1 LKINFVVSVFNKV
14 WVEGSRKLFAID
26 AYIHHFLEKGGSL
39 DNYEEVE
46 VLPSPRSTREELIAD
61 HNIVDQKYQKYVVI
75 LADRLNKIH
84 GTDYDLFFWQKS
96 LSLSLIRNITFM
108 YDIFQRCEGIFDPE
122 IHDCKI
128 LSEASYYTP
137 FDFNDHR
144 NFFQSTAF
152 GQEQMFSIYI
162 NKFYPGKFEVIKDH
176 FIWPLVPTSKS
187 ANKFAFYFG
196 KISRIT
202 LSKLIIKLINYL
214 KKIRKPRIAVLDS
227 YFSPKNLL
235 DLIIKSKGEIQQLPV
250 EGQFVIAPNLDR
262 NKRRVLSEENQYFDR
277 FDNFFFSSLKHCFP
291 KIFLEDFSNIYK
303 YYQDYFSRYQQ
314 LEYVVNESWIGNN
327 YSSIAV
333 AILQQKGVKHIC
345 NEHNYLSH
353 HFLCNNNK
361 YLIPLTD
368 KYLTLGWFKE
378 GYQNLMKGGSLFE
391 WVIDKEY
398 KKEHDILYVNG
409 PPAIKV
415 PEMSAAYGH
424 FGGFNAT
431 LHTEFI
437 RSFLGSLKTETLK
450 TCVFRGYPVNGY
462 AISYL
467 EPQMLMYDQ
476 DYLYEKYLKHFKLVD
491 HMSSSAKVLIQ
502 KSRLIIID
510 YLSTSYLESMF
521 ADIPTI
527 FFWNEVAY
535 PLESE
540 HQDFY
545 APLISVGICQ
555 TNPIQAAA
563 FVEKI
568 KGDPEKWWNH
578 ESVKEARKEFLSR
591 NFGNKNILKDYIL
604 NLEPRGLGQ

>member
-1 LKINFVVSVFNKV
+1 MKINFVVSVFNKV

-26 AYIHHFLEKGGSL
+26 AYIHHFLEKGGKL
-39 DNYEEVE
+39 NNYDEVE
-46 VLPSPRSTREELIAD
+46 VLPSPRSTKEELISD

-75 LADRLNKIH
+75 LAERLNKIH
-84 GTDYDLFFWQKS
+84 GTDYDVFFWQKS
-96 LSLSLIRNITFM
+96 LSLSLIRNITFI
-108 YDIFQRCEGIFDPE
+108 YDMFQRCESSFDPE
-122 IHDCKI
+122 IHNCNI

-137 FDFNDHR
+137 SDFNDHR

-162 NKFYPGKFEVIKDH
+162 NRFYHRKFEEVDANFVWPVI
-176 FIWPLVPTSKS
+176 PTSKS
-187 ANKFAFYFG
+187 ANRLTFYLRKF
-196 KISRIT
+196 SRIT
-202 LSKLIIKLINYL
+202 PAKLLIKFIKSLN
-214 KKIRKPRIAVLDS
+214 KIKAPRIAVLDS

-235 DLIIKSKGEIQQLPV
+235 DLIIKSKGEIQQLLV
-250 EGQFVIAPNLDR
+250 EVEFGSNPHLDMV
-262 NKRRVLSEENQYFDR
+262 KREVLSMDNKDFDKL
-277 FDNFFFSSLKHCFP
+277 DNYFFSSIKYCFP
-291 KIFLEDFSNIYK
+291 KIFVEDFSNIYK
-303 YYQDYFSRYQQ
+303 YYQEYFSRFMKM
-314 LEYVVNESWIGNN
+314 EYVVNESWIGNN

-333 AILQQKGVKHIC
+333 AILQQHGVKHIC

-378 GYQNLMKGGSLFE
+378 GFPNLVKGGSLFE
-391 WVIDKEY
+391 WVIDKKY

-424 FGGFNAT
+424 FGGFNAAV
-431 LHTEFI
+431 HTEFI
-437 RSFLGSLKTETLK
+437 RSFFGTLSPETLK
-450 TCVFRGYPVNGY
+450 TCVFRGYPVNGF

-467 EPQMLMYDQ
+467 EPQMIMYDQ
-476 DYLYEKYLKHFKLVD
+476 DYLYEEFLKHFKLVD
-491 HMSSSAKVLIQ
+491 HTSSSAKVLIQ

-527 FFWNEVAY
+527 FFWNKLAY
-535 PLESE
+535 QLEPE
-540 HQDFY
+540 YRDFY

-555 TNPIQAAA
+555 TDPLQAAA
-563 FVEKI
+563 FVESI
-568 KGDPEKWWNH
+568 KANPEEWWNK
-578 ESVKEARKEFLSR
+578 ESVQKARKQFLSC
-591 NFGNKNILKDYIL
+591 NFGDKNILKNYIL
-604 NLEPRGLGQ
+604 NLEPREHNQ

>member
-1 LKINFVVSVFNKV
+1 MKINFVVSVFLKV
-14 WVEGSRKLFAID
+14 WVKGSRQLFTTD
-26 AYIHHFLEKGGSL
+26 PYIQHFLAKEGLL
-39 DNYEEVE
+39 DKYDKIE
-46 VLPSPRSTREELIAD
+46 VLDSPRSTREELIKD
-61 HNIVDQKYQKYVVI
+61 HNIVDKKYKNYVII
-75 LADRLNKIH
+75 LAQRLNKIH
-84 GTDYDLFFWQKS
+84 GTNFDVFFWQKC

-108 YDIFQRCEGIFDPE
+108 YDMFQRCEGIFDPQ
-122 IHDCKI
+122 IHTCKI
-128 LSEASYYTP
+128 LSEGSYYTP
-137 FDFNDHR
+137 YDFNDHR

-162 NKFYPGKFEVIKDH
+162 NKFYPCSFEIIDDH
-176 FIWPLVPTSKS
+176 FSWPVIPTSKE
-187 ANKFAFYFG
+187 ANKFAFFIT

-202 LSKLIIKLINYL
+202 PAKLLIKLINSI
-214 KKIRKPRIAVLDS
+214 KKIKKPRIIVLDS

-235 DLIIKSKGEIQQLPV
+235 DLIIKSNFEIQQLQL
-250 EGQFVIAPNLDR
+250 ESQFITYQNLDSD
-262 NKRRVLSEENQYFDR
+262 KRRILSEENMDFDR
-277 FDNFFFSSLKHCFP
+277 FDNFFFTSLKYSFP
-291 KIFLEDFSNIYK
+291 KIFIENFSNIYK
-303 YYQDYFSRYQQ
+303 LYQDNFSNLPK
-314 LEYVVNESWIGNN
+314 LEYVVNETWIGNN
-327 YSSIAV
+327 YTSIAV

-368 KYLTLGWFKE
+368 KYLTLGWFEE
-378 GYQNLMKGGSLFE
+378 GYNNLVKGGSLFE

-431 LHTEFI
+431 IHTKFI
-437 RSFLGSLKTETLK
+437 RSFFGALAQETLK
-450 TCVFRGYPVNGY
+450 AFVFRGYPVNDF

-467 EPQMLMYDQ
+467 KPQMIMYDQ
-476 DYLYEKYLKHFKLVD
+476 DYLYEQYLQHFKLID
-491 HMSSSAKVLIQ
+491 YTSSSAKILIQ

-527 FFWNEVAY
+527 FFWNKDAY
-535 PLESE
+535 PLEPE
-540 HQDFY
+540 YHDFY

-555 TNPIQAAA
+555 TDPLQAAT
-563 FVEKI
+563 FVESI
-568 KGDPEKWWNH
+568 KSNPEEWWNK
-578 ESVKEARKEFLSR
+578 SIVQKARKEFLSR
-591 NFGNKNILKDYIL
+591 NFNNKNILKNYLL
-604 NLEPRGLGQ
+604 NLEKIRA